1 MWHNLSN
8 FVGRCG
14 NLTKEVATRTKVE
27 REGCK
32 LEVTNQTQDQQ
43 TKCKKKAL
51 SVQEQN
57 RVKPSPNT
65 QQTRGVKRK
74 RTPMFPYELELIEI
88 DHVLSIIGVIE
99 QEFQE
104 WKSNPLKEERR
115 DLILELDKLFVN
127 M

>member
-1 MWHNLSN
+1 M
-8 FVGRCG
+8 
-14 NLTKEVATRTKVE
+14 
-27 REGCK
+27 
-32 LEVTNQTQDQQ
+32 
-43 TKCKKKAL
+43 
-51 SVQEQN
+51 
-57 RVKPSPNT
+57 
-65 QQTRGVKRK
+65 KRK

>member
-1 MWHNLSN
+1 MKS
-8 FVGRCG
+8 GP
-14 NLTKEVATRTKVE
+14 KI
-27 REGCK
+27 
-32 LEVTNQTQDQQ
+32 QQ
-43 TKCKKKAL
+43 
-51 SVQEQN
+51 S
-57 RVKPSPNT
+57 
-65 QQTRGVKRK
+65 RGVKRK